1 MGPATEMCYAVRRAI
16 PHAVRLF
23 AAAAVCVVVAL
34 LVSPPGA
41 SAEQLCTDT
50 FSPTEG
56 GWQTASNWS
65 AGHAPTSIDVA
76 CIGESKTAK
85 VTEGS
90 NQAGMV
96 QGKGTL
102 AISGGTLEV
111 ANAMEPSTIG
121 ALALS
126 ATTATGTLSGPAE
139 VDVTGSFSESGGQ
152 MEGTGSTVIKLGAT
166 GSFNSTGPNLE
177 LKKRT
182 LVNEGSSTVQYP
194 GAGISGSEGAMI
206 VNRGTLTI
214 NSEGEIRGLYLA
226 NGASASLVN
235 TGTVRKTEG
244 TGLTRIGWAV
254 DNEKTINAASGKLDF
269 FGGGSSGKEH
279 EETWSAG
286 TGAAVQ
292 FGRGS
297 FTLGSAAIFSGTVRV
312 SGATVSAGKVEGAAA
327 TLAIE
332 SEGCCEPGKVELTG
346 PGASTVQNLTM
357 AVTTL
362 VALKGTGEV
371 DVSGSLSASA
381 GKMEGTG
388 TTVIKPG
395 ATATISGSGLAL
407 VKRTLVNEGSL
418 TIQYPEGTISGAEGG
433 GIVNRSTLTING
445 QGEGVLYAEGA
456 TNPKP
461 KLVNTGIVQKTEG
474 TGIGWLGWEVD
485 NESTVTAKTGQLKFD
500 GGGTSGKET
509 PGSWSAST
517 GAAILFGQ
525 GTYSL
530 GSTVPLSGAI
540 KVVAAT
546 VAAGKIEASAA
557 SLYLEVE
564 ACCAPGTLELTGPGV
579 SIVRDLTFKGTSLT
593 TLTGAAELD
602 VTGTFQ
608 VPSGGRMQGTGS
620 TVLKPGVTGTIDAGI
635 AIDKRTLINEGHL
648 LVAPPAGSIAGS
660 ENARLENLGTL
671 TVNREGE
678 GAMYGANTET
688 PLLINLGVFQKTEG
702 TFKAWISWY
711 FNNAG
716 VIKVESGEFKFDRP
730 ELNTPWTEYGG
741 PENESAPEEEKPT
754 CGEDVNCATGNLS
767 KTQTDFAIGG
777 RGAGL
782 DLTRTYNSQAAAE
795 NVKGVFGYGWAN
807 SFSDHLTVEKTSQ
820 KATLHQADGSAV
832 AFKEGTGGAYTAPAW
847 SQDVLSG
854 SEASGYTLT
863 LKDQTV
869 YKFAGATGRLETVT
883 DRNGNATTVE
893 YDETGRLK
901 AISDPAGRKIT
912 LKYNA
917 EGLVESAEDPMKHAV
932 TYTYASGNL
941 ATVTQ
946 PAETALR
953 WQFPKYDG
961 SHQLEEL
968 IDGRGGKWVNKYNAS
983 HQVIEQADA
992 LLPARTTTFEYK
1004 PFETRTTNHATGAV
1018 TVNQTTSTGL
1028 AAATVHGY
1036 GTSSATSEITMHD
1049 ASSNLVSVTDG
1060 NNHTTKYTYDT
1071 HANRLTMLD
1080 PNSHETKW
1088 TYNSTHDVETE
1099 TKPNGEKTTY
1109 KRESR
1114 GNPEVVE
1121 RPAPNNT
1128 TQITKYTYNSH
1139 GQALSMEDP
1148 LKRVWKYEYDNAG
1161 DRTEEADPE
1170 NDKRTWRYNE
1180 NSQETATVSPRGHVK
1195 AGEEAKYTT
1204 ETERDAQGRA
1214 IKVTDPLKHETKYR
1228 YDGNGNLEV
1237 KTDPELHETT
1247 YTYDAD
1253 NEREK
1258 VKEPSGTI
1266 TESSYDG
1273 AGQVKSQTDGNGHP
1287 TRYERNILEQVTEVI
1302 DPLKRATL
1310 KKYDNAGN
1318 LTSVT
1323 DAAKR
1328 ITTRKYDPANRLIE
1342 VTYSDGK
1349 TPTVKYEYN
1358 ENGDRTKMEDGS
1370 GTTTYEYDQLDR
1382 LTATKDG
1389 HGNTSGYE
1397 YDLANEQSKIT
1408 YPNGKAVTRE
1418 FDNAGRLKS
1427 VTDWLAHTTKFTYDA
1442 DADLTATAFPT
1453 GTSNED
1459 TYAYDATDAMSEVKM
1474 AKGAETLASLVY
1486 ARNKNGQVNK
1496 ATTVGLPG
1504 EALPAFNYDKNSRLT
1519 KGANIPYKYDQAN
1532 NPTTIGANAYKYDIA
1547 DQLEKSEVALTKAP
1561 VATYSYDEIGER
1573 TKTTPASGSATTYGY
1588 NQANNVTSVER
1599 PAGEKAEIKD
1609 TYAYNGDGI
1618 RTSQTIS
1625 GTTTYLAWDPAEK
1638 LPLVLN
1644 DGNSNYIYGPV
1655 GLPIVQMS
1663 NAEAVLYLHHDQQ
1676 GSTRLLTN
1684 ATGENVGVTT
1694 YDAYGNVLKHEGA
1707 STSAFGY
1714 DGQYTDADTGLIYL
1728 RARYYD
1734 PATGQFVSVDPR
1746 QEQTEEAYG
1755 YASDDPINLADQ
1767 SGECA
1772 QASASRVQGR
1782 LKPSPCFTRAL
1793 TPKGVGRIGITTTP
1807 TPTVTWSFDVPGKFS
1822 QKLLAAGYAP
1832 QGVNFTQTILVNG
1845 RLIKGPKPKIGES
1858 IDYWFH
1864 GAIGPK
1870 IYGNKRLRVGDIVDL
1885 TVALSGTAANASGSR
1900 LSFSATAHEVCE
1912 VT

>member
-1 MGPATEMCYAVRRAI
+1 MGPATELCYAVRRGL
-16 PHAVRLF
+16 PHAARLF

-41 SAEQLCTDT
+41 SAEQLCTEVWV
-50 FSPTEG
+50 PAEG
-56 GWQTASNWS
+56 TWQTASNWEP
-65 AGHAPTSIDVA
+65 AHVPTSSDVA
-76 CIGESKTAK
+76 CIGVGKTAK

-90 NQAGMV
+90 NQAGIV

-111 ANAMEPSTIG
+111 ANAMEPSSIG

-126 ATTATGTLSGPAE
+126 ATTATGTLSGAAE

-152 MEGTGSTVIKLGAT
+152 MEGTGSTVIKVGAT

-194 GAGISGSEGAMI
+194 VAGISGSEGATI
-206 VNRGTLTI
+206 VNRGTLTV

-254 DNEKTINAASGKLDF
+254 DNEKTINAASGKLNF

-297 FTLGSAAIFSGTVRV
+297 FALGSAAIFSGTVRV
-312 SGATVSAGKVEGAAA
+312 AGATVSAGRVEGAAA

-346 PGASTVQNLTM
+346 PGVSTVQNLTM

-395 ATATISGSGLAL
+395 ATATISGSGLQL
-407 VKRTLVNEGSL
+407 TKRTLINEGSA
-418 TIQYPEGTISGAEGG
+418 TIQYPEGSVGGVEGAT
-433 GIVNRSTLTING
+433 IVNHSILTING

-474 TGIGWLGWEVD
+474 TGTGWLGWEVD
-485 NESTVTAKTGQLKFD
+485 NEGTVTAKTGQLKLD

-509 PGSWSAST
+509 PASWSASA

-530 GSTVPLSGAI
+530 GSSVPLSGAI

-546 VAAGKIEASAA
+546 VAAGKIEASGA
-557 SLYLEVE
+557 SLYLETE
-564 ACCAPGTLELTGPGV
+564 ACCAPGKLELTGPGV
-579 SIVRDLTFKGTSLT
+579 STVRDLIFNGTSLT

-620 TVLKPGVTGTIDAGI
+620 TVLKPGVTGTIEAGLS
-635 AIDKRTLINEGHL
+635 IDKRTLINEGHL
-648 LVAPPAGSIAGS
+648 LVAPPAGSLAGS

-678 GAMYGANTET
+678 IAMYGANTET
-688 PLLINLGVFQKTEG
+688 PLLINLGVFQKTGG

-730 ELNTPWTEYGG
+730 ELNTPWAEYGG
-741 PENESAPEEEKPT
+741 PETASGPEEEKPT

-777 RGAGL
+777 RGVGL

-795 NVKGVFGYGWAN
+795 NVKGAFGYGWAS
-807 SFSDHLTVEKTSQ
+807 SFSDHLTLEKTTQ

-863 LKDQTV
+863 LMDQTV
-869 YKFAGATGRLETVT
+869 YKFAGANGQLESVT
-883 DRNGNATTVE
+883 DRNGNATTLAYE
-893 YDETGRLK
+893 AGQLK
-901 AISDPAGRKIT
+901 TITDPAERKLT
-912 LKYNA
+912 LKYNP
-917 EGLVESAEDPMKHAV
+917 EGLVESAEDPMKHV
-932 TYTYASGNL
+932 VKYTYASGNL

-946 PAETALR
+946 PAETNLR

-968 IDGRGGKWVNKYNAS
+968 IDARGGKWVNKYNAS

-1036 GTSSATSEITMHD
+1036 GTSSATSEISMHD

-1071 HANRLTMLD
+1071 HANRTSAVD
-1080 PNSHETKW
+1080 PNNHETKW

-1099 TKPNGEKTTY
+1099 TKPNGETTTY
-1109 KRESR
+1109 TRDTR
-1114 GNPEVVE
+1114 GNPEVIK

-1161 DRTEEADPE
+1161 DRTEETDFE

-1180 NSQETATVSPRGHVK
+1180 NSQETSTVSPRGHVK

-1214 IKVTDPLKHETKYR
+1214 IKVTDPLKHETKYK

-1258 VKEPSGTI
+1258 VKEPTGTI
-1266 TESSYDG
+1266 TETSYDG
-1273 AGQVKSQTDGNGHP
+1273 AGQVKSQTDGNGHA
-1287 TRYERNILEQVTEVI
+1287 TKYERNVLEQVAEII

-1318 LTSVT
+1318 LTTLT

-1328 ITTRKYDPANRLIE
+1328 VTTRKYDAANRLVE

-1370 GTTTYEYDQLDR
+1370 GATTYEYDQLDR

-1389 HGNTSGYE
+1389 HGNTAGYE

-1442 DADLTATAFPT
+1442 DADLKATAFPT

-1459 TYAYDATDAMSEVKM
+1459 TYAYDATDAISEVKM

-1486 ARNKNGQVNK
+1486 ARNKDGQVNK

-1504 EALPAFNYDKNSRLT
+1504 EALPAFNYDKNNRLT
-1519 KGANIPYKYDQAN
+1519 KGANIPYKYDEAN
-1532 NPTTIGANAYKYDIA
+1532 NPTTIGADAYKYDVA

-1561 VATYSYDEIGER
+1561 VATYNYDEIGER
-1573 TKTTPASGSATTYGY
+1573 TKTTPASGAATTYGY
-1588 NQANNVTSVER
+1588 NQANNLTSVER

-1618 RTSQTIS
+1618 RTAQTIS
-1625 GTTTYLAWDPAEK
+1625 GTTTYLAWNVTEK
-1638 LPLVLN
+1638 LPLILN
-1644 DGNSNYIYGPV
+1644 DGANNYVYGPG
-1655 GLPIVQMS
+1655 GLPIEQITNV
-1663 NAEAVLYLHHDQQ
+1663 EAPLYLHRDQQ

-1684 ATGENVGVTT
+1684 AVGENVGTTT
-1694 YDAYGNVLKHEGA
+1694 YDAYGNKTGTTGT
-1707 STSAFGY
+1707 STTALGF
-1714 DGQYTDADTGLIYL
+1714 DGQYTDADTGLIYA

-1734 PATGQFVSVDPR
+1734 PATVQFLSVDPR
-1746 QEQTEEAYG
+1746 QEQTGDAYS
-1755 YASDDPINLADQ
+1755 YASDDPINRADQ

-1772 QASASRVQGR
+1772 QAVSARVQGR
-1782 LKPSPCFTRAL
+1782 LKPPPCSRRAL
-1793 TPKGVGRIGITTTP
+1793 TPKGVGRFGITTTRN
-1807 TPTVTWSFDVPGKFS
+1807 PTVTWSFDVPGKFI

-1832 QGVNFTQTILVNG
+1832 QGVNFSERTFVNG
-1845 RLIKGPKPKIGES
+1845 RPISGPGPKTVP
-1858 IDYWFH
+1858 IDYVYH
-1864 GAIGPK
+1864 GAVGPK
-1870 IYGNKRLRVGDIVDL
+1870 IYGNTRLRVGDIIEL
-1885 TVALSGTAANASGSR
+1885 TVALSGTATNPMGSR
-1900 LSFSATAHEVCE
+1900 LSFAATMQEVCE